1 MPMPRYKF
9 ADFIVELKNHYP
21 NVETQCKYFL
31 YEGDRETDYVI
42 EVTEEELEQ
51 EARVSQFPDSKGYLE
66 SICSYRKLCT
76 QLPMREALLFHA
88 SVVEAEG
95 RGIAFFARSGVG
107 KTTHT
112 RNWIKTYFPK
122 VNIVNGD
129 KPIVRFFDGVPYAYG
144 TPWAGKEGVYRLVR
158 AELKDLCLIERAP
171 VNEVTPLSKEE
182 ALNLLMLQIF
192 LPPDP
197 EATVA
202 TLDMIEKLLDRC
214 NLWRIRCTPE
224 IESAV
229 LAYETIVEGKA
240 NEA

>member
-1 MPMPRYKF
+1 MP
-9 ADFIVELKNHYP
+9 ITV
-21 NVETQCKYFL
+21 
-31 YEGDRETDYVI
+31 TD
-42 EVTEEELEQ
+42 EEMMQ
-51 EARVSQFPDSKGYLE
+51 EAKVSQYPGNMGYLE
-66 SICSYRKLCT
+66 SVCAYRKLCM
-76 QLPMREALLFHA
+76 QLPVHQAMLLHSA
-88 SVVEAEG
+88 VIEAEG

-112 RNWIKTYFPK
+112 RHWIKTYFPK

-144 TPWAGKEGVYRLVR
+144 TPWAGKEGIYRLVR

-197 EATVA
+197 QATMA
-202 TLDMIEKLLDRC
+202 TLDMVEKLLERC

-224 IESAV
+224 KESAI
-229 LAYETIVEGKA
+229 LAYETIVEGKGC
-240 NEA
+240 EA

>member
-1 MPMPRYKF
+1 MARYLF
-9 ADFIVELKNHYP
+9 ADFVVELQNRFPHL
-21 NVETQCKYFL
+21 EQQCRYFL

-42 EVTEEELEQ
+42 SVTDEELEQ
-51 EARVSQFPDSKGYLE
+51 EAKVSQFPDSKGYLE
-66 SICSYRKLCT
+66 SVCAYRKLCM
-76 QLPMREALLFHA
+76 QIPKKDAILLHSA
-88 SVVEAEG
+88 VIEAEG

-112 RNWIKTYFPK
+112 RHWIKTYFPK

-144 TPWAGKEGVYRLVR
+144 TPWAGKEGIYRLVR
-158 AELKDLCLIERAP
+158 AELQDLCLIERAP

-192 LPPDP
+192 LPQDP
-197 EATVA
+197 QAAIA
-202 TLDMIEKLLDRC
+202 TLDMVEKLLERC

-224 IESAV
+224 KEAAIV
-229 LAYETIVEGKA
+229 AYETIVEGKKH
-240 NEA
+240 ET

>member
-1 MPMPRYKF
+1 MARYLF
-9 ADFIVELKNHYP
+9 ADFVVELQNRFPHLEK
-21 NVETQCKYFL
+21 QCQFFR

-42 EVTEEELEQ
+42 RVTDEEIQSESQ
-51 EARVSQFPDSKGYLE
+51 VSQYPDSQGYLE
-66 SICSYRKLCT
+66 SICAYRQLCA
-76 QLPMREALLFHA
+76 QLPLRGALLLHA
-88 SVVEAEG
+88 AVIEAEG

-112 RNWIKTYFPK
+112 RHWIKTYFPQ

-129 KPIVRFFDGVPYAYG
+129 KPIVRFVDGIPYAYG
-144 TPWAGKEGVYRLVR
+144 TPWAGKEGIYRLTR

-197 EATVA
+197 QATMA
-202 TLDMIEKLLDRC
+202 TLDMVEKLLDHC
-214 NLWRIRCTPE
+214 NLWRIRCTPDKE
-224 IESAV
+224 AAILAHDTILGVES
-229 LAYETIVEGKA
+229 